1 MRKVHLDFHTS
12 EKIDIC
18 WDWSAEE
25 FARTLKSAHVS
36 QIVCFAKCHHGNL
49 YWDSKIGPKH
59 PGLPEG
65 LDLIKEQI
73 EVCRKNNIR
82 INVYYSLMFDQVL
95 MQKIKEEFDVEL
107 DKMDDYEGPDDPP
120 FPRAKWMQLNKA
132 GIPRFEEMLYGKFC
146 LNSPYIEEVAIPHIN
161 ELLEYDIDGL
171 WFDICRQEECYCEY
185 CKPLHEKWGLD
196 LEKPE
201 DRIRLVSLT
210 INNWLTKI
218 LKVIREKKPNIEVF
232 CNTIDHFGA
241 LDSNDADFIVNDVQD
256 AWEQE
261 SLPSGGWGYWN
272 FPVIGRYFR
281 TLPHSDHSKKVIPES
296 EPRLYGMTGMFRGSW
311 GDNGSLK
318 TGKMLLTESAS
329 IISLGYAR

>member
-1 MRKVHLDFHTS
+1 
-12 EKIDIC
+12 
-18 WDWSAEE
+18 
-25 FARTLKSAHVS
+25 
-36 QIVCFAKCHHGNL
+36 
-49 YWDSKIGPKH
+49 
-59 PGLPEG
+59 
-65 LDLIKEQI
+65 
-73 EVCRKNNIR
+73 
-82 INVYYSLMFDQVL
+82 

-107 DKMDDYEGPDDPP
+107 DKMMIMKVRWPAFRSEVDATQQSRYSTI
-120 FPRAKWMQLNKA
+120 W
-132 GIPRFEEMLYGKFC
+132 EMLYGKFC

-261 SLPSGGWGYWN
+261 SLPSGGWD
-272 FPVIGRYFR
+272 IG
-281 TLPHSDHSKKVIPES
+281 TSS
-296 EPRLYGMTGMFRGSW
+296 
-311 GDNGSLK
+311 
-318 TGKMLLTESAS
+318 
-329 IISLGYAR
+329 